1 MLGGSNT
8 PNIVVKIGD
17 HPLPLSSEYDALA
30 ILDFL
35 SGSLP
40 QDDQDEDIADEPVS
54 KASKKRNRKRS
65 IRR

>member
-1 MLGGSNT
+1 M
-8 PNIVVKIGD
+8 VVKIGD
-17 HPLPLSSEYDALA
+17 HPLPLSSEDYNAIS

-40 QDDQDEDIADEPVS
+40 QNDDDEDIADEPIS
-54 KASKKRNRKRS
+54 KTSKKRNRKRG